1 MAVKKEDKKNKWYYK
16 LRNKYRL
23 VIMNDITFEERLSF
37 RLTRLNVFVTLGT
50 TITLLIALT
59 TLLISLTPLREYIPG
74 YTDVQLFQ
82 RVYELQNKT
91 DSLER
96 IFAQKDLYFRN
107 IKSIVEGNPIMD
119 MVIDT
124 TTHNLNYDTIA
135 LTRSVE
141 DSLLRADYEN
151 QNKFDLY
158 FNDNEALYDDNNIR
172 NFTFFSPLKGVITT
186 NFSLVENH
194 FGVDIVSKE
203 KENIKAVLD
212 GAVIFSEWT
221 VETGYVIAVQHQQNF
236 ISFYKHNSALLKKAG
251 NYVKAGDPI
260 AIIGD
265 SGELSTGPH
274 LHFELWRNGSPVNP
288 LDYMTF

>member
-37 RLTRLNVFVTLGT
+37 RLTRLNAFVTLGT
-50 TITLLIALT
+50 TIILLIALT

-74 YTDVQLFQ
+74 YTDVQLYQ

-96 IFAQKDLYFRN
+96 VFAQKDLYFRN

-124 TTHNLNYDTIA
+124 TTHNLNYDTIV

-158 FNDNEALYDDNNIR
+158 FNDNEALYDKNNIR

-212 GAVIFSEWT
+212 GAVILSEWT
-221 VETGYVIAVQHQQNF
+221 VETGYVIAVQHRQNF

-260 AIIGD
+260 AVIGD